1 MANHAGAFRHNRREC
16 LFVWGDIVH
25 PHRFLRA
32 NFAVEIAYSIGS
44 YRGIFPQS
52 GIANLIVLHEIS
64 ENLVSTGRR
73 SRGLERLWKYDL
85 FPALVG
91 LSRCGN
97 SAGYDP
103 SHQESSQ
110 EAYSCR
116 AKDLHCCDLSVRH
129 AGARPP

>member
-97 SAGYDP
+97 RSEEHT
-103 SHQESSQ
+103 SELQSRLHLV
-110 EAYSCR
+110 CR
-116 AKDLHCCDLSVRH
+116 LLLEKKK
-129 AGARPP
+129 

>member
-1 MANHAGAFRHNRREC
+1 MANHAGAFRRNRREC

-64 ENLVSTGRR
+64 ENLVSAPARETVFQWRPDFRGIFPQSGIANLIVLHEISENLVSTGRR
-73 SRGLERLWKYDL
+73 SRGLERI
-85 FPALVG
+85 
-91 LSRCGN
+91 
-97 SAGYDP
+97 
-103 SHQESSQ
+103 
-110 EAYSCR
+110 
-116 AKDLHCCDLSVRH
+116 
-129 AGARPP
+129 

>member
-1 MANHAGAFRHNRREC
+1 MANHAGAFRRNRREC

-64 ENLVSTGRR
+64 ENRSEEHTSELQSHSDLVCRLLLEKKKQYIRR
-73 SRGLERLWKYDL
+73 KR
-85 FPALVG
+85 V
-91 LSRCGN
+91 
-97 SAGYDP
+97 
-103 SHQESSQ
+103 
-110 EAYSCR
+110 
-116 AKDLHCCDLSVRH
+116 
-129 AGARPP
+129 RPPVIVDDAATPAARWFDDAA